1 MIELHWQEW
10 VPAGFGDPSG
20 QIPITIATLP
30 YNYTIVLK
38 TQELGPTAPDP
49 SMKKVLVFRNCQEC
63 LALLH
68 KIKTYPDLEKLLT
81 RVGTGVSLITATKN
95 LPPRVEKKAAILCFI
110 ELKDA
115 GAWIGQVFHNFL
127 EHSFQETIIVGN
139 SNKSPV
145 SIRDFKLGFRVP
157 IDASLYNLRLV
168 AIPFKIQVDG
178 KEHDYT
184 AANLVEGRFN
194 NSNNAITDLPWKQ
207 IPDLA
212 DEGKLRSEAWALTL
226 QKVPPITL
234 LVAKYNNQH
243 IEHSVCEVETI
254 AGKKVLRFGGT
265 SLSLY
270 SEPQESNVISPGECF
285 QFGTTRYELLDGDW
299 KAAYYAYRDF
309 LVQQGHGFPP
319 TYDPPVNWNEL
330 YDVGWYH
337 SDAEALAEFYTRDAL
352 LEEARKAHE
361 IGCQLLYLDPGWEI
375 NEGVTQWDEKRLG
388 SLPAFIKE
396 LYDKFGLPLGFRT
409 IGRTYRENYPKDW
422 MVVHKDLD
430 KITPLPA
437 KPSFAA
443 RTFLEP
449 CTGVQAWREL
459 KRERILNIAGA
470 GMRFIMFDEF
480 DYRGPCFNA
489 SHGHNL
495 PTTPLEHARVVFS
508 HCRAVRSKY
517 PDILIETH
525 DPVWPWQNRYL
536 PTYFQQGFEYGAF
549 QENWGFEFMWSPL
562 KQLQSGNAMALY
574 YYALGC
580 PIPLYLHIPMA
591 PDNEHSIFFW
601 FVAST
606 VRHLGIGGKIGTDT
620 ITGGKPTPVN
630 RWEQYKQNMQKY
642 LELKPYFTR
651 GTFYG
656 ISKECHLHV
665 LPRQK
670 GGVINLFNLSHLPE
684 EKQFMLP
691 RAALGLPAD
700 SKEKLSVHG
709 ADARWT
715 KEGLQISAKLEAWDH
730 RLVQIS

>member
-10 VPAGFGDPSG
+10 VPTGFSDASEKISKKIVP
-20 QIPITIATLP
+20 LP
-30 YNYTIVLK
+30 YNYTILCK
-38 TQELGPTAPDP
+38 TQEQGPTAPAP
-49 SMKKVLVFRNCQEC
+49 SMKKVIVFTNVQNC
-63 LALLH
+63 LAVLR
-68 KIKTYPDLEKLLT
+68 KIMSYPDLEKHLV
-81 RVGTGVSLITATKN
+81 RMGTQASVISVPEN
-95 LPPRVEKKAAILCFI
+95 LPRRVEKDSAVLCFI

-115 GAWIGQVFHNFL
+115 GVWIGQVFHNFN
-127 EHSFQETIIVGN
+127 EHSFDETLVVGN
-139 SNKSPV
+139 SNKIPIN
-145 SIRDFKLGFRVP
+145 IRDLKLGFRVP
-157 IDASLYNLRLV
+157 IDSSSTDLRLV

-178 KEHDYT
+178 KEHDYS
-184 AANLVEGRFN
+184 AANLVEGRFA

-207 IPDLA
+207 IPDLV
-212 DEGKLRSEAWALTL
+212 DEGKLRSEAWALTR
-226 QKVPPITL
+226 QKTPPVTL

-243 IEHSVCEVETI
+243 IEHSVCEVEDV
-254 AGKKVLRFGGT
+254 AGKKALRFGGA

-270 SEPQESNVISPGECF
+270 SEPQECTRLVPGSNF
-285 QFGTTRYELLDGDW
+285 QFGTTRYELIAGNW

-309 LVQQGHGFPP
+309 LGQQGHGFPP

-409 IGRTYRENYPKDW
+409 IGRTYRENYPKEW

-430 KITPLPA
+430 KVTPPPT

-449 CTGVQAWREL
+449 CTGVRAWQDL
-459 KRERILNIAGA
+459 KRKRILTVAGA

-489 SHGHNL
+489 SHGHNF

-508 HCRAVRSKY
+508 LCRAVRSKY

-525 DPVWPWQNRYL
+525 DPIWPWQNRYL

-620 ITGGKPTPVN
+620 ITGGEPTPAH
-630 RWEQYKQNMQKY
+630 RWEQYTQNMQKY

-665 LPRQK
+665 LPGRT
-670 GGVINLFNLSHLPE
+670 GGVVNVFNLSHLPE
-684 EKQFMLP
+684 EKKFTIP
-691 RAALGLPAD
+691 RTALGLPEN
-700 SKEKLSVHG
+700 SKEKLNVQG
-709 ADARWT
+709 ADSRWT
-715 KEGLQISAKLEAWDH
+715 KEGLRISVKLEAWDH
-730 RLVQIS
+730 CLVQIG